1 MEREEGYYFSSTSEG
16 DVVQLLYSGNMR
28 HLEGC
33 KRAKEGKGGG
43 GVKRAVNFFCFLDQH
58 FSLAGVSA
66 GEWTQL

>member
-33 KRAKEGKGGG
+33 KRAREGKGGG
-43 GVKRAVNFFCFLDQH
+43 GLRGL
-58 FSLAGVSA
+58 
-66 GEWTQL
+66 